1 MQVKPEQFAEHLKR
15 KGLQR
20 CYLVHGPEPLQA
32 TETADAVRAAAR
44 TADVHERLVFDGAN
58 QDWDTLRAHAG
69 NLSLFADRR
78 LIEVRLGAKKPDQAG
93 AECLRDL
100 ATDTQSPDTLLI
112 TAEQLERQQLSSAWF
127 KACDQAGVVIPCRE
141 PELGA
146 FRSWLA
152 ARARAHGLELSD
164 EARDFLALR
173 AEGNLLAAAQEL
185 EKLRLTVTDRKLDVA
200 AVMAAITDSARYD
213 VFQCIDAALTGDP
226 ARTVKIVRGLQE
238 EGTEPVVISW
248 SVTRE
253 LRTLTRVAAEVAC
266 GKTVDAALTEQNV
279 WSSRQ
284 ALIKRALQR
293 HPVARLSALLEAS
306 FALDQLIKGN
316 GIGNVWDEFETL
328 LLAVA
333 GGPWLGT
340 VRHS

>member
-1 MQVKPEQFAEHLKR
+1 MQVRPEQLAEHLKR

-32 TETADAVRAAAR
+32 TEAADAVRAAAR
-44 TADVHERLVFDGAN
+44 AAGVHERLVFDGAS
-58 QDWDTLRAHAG
+58 QDWDTLRAHAA
-69 NLSLFADRR
+69 NLSLFAEQR
-78 LIEVRLGAKKPDQAG
+78 LLEVRLGGKKPDQAG

-100 ATDTQSPDTLLI
+100 AADTHSPDTLLI
-112 TAEQLERQQLSSAWF
+112 TAEQLERQQLSSTWF
-127 KACDQAGVVIPCRE
+127 KTCDQSGVVITCRE

-146 FRSWLA
+146 FRTWLA
-152 ARARAHGLELSD
+152 ARARAQGLELSD

-185 EKLRLTVTDRKLDVA
+185 EKLRLSTTEQKLDVT

-213 VFQCIDAALTGDP
+213 VFQCIDAALAGDP

-253 LRTLTRVAAEVAC
+253 LRTLARVAAEVAC
-266 GKTVDAALTEQNV
+266 GKTLEMALTEQNV

-284 ALIKRALQR
+284 SLIKRALQR

-316 GIGNVWDEFETL
+316 GIGNVWDDFETL

-340 VRHS
+340 VRTA